1 MKKILILLLIVF
13 ASLIGC
19 STLEA
24 QMTTRP
30 GMQFA
35 VQSSTGSGPKFT
47 VLGITS
53 DELSK
58 YNATDVIVGD
68 KVYVLDGSECYE
80 LTVDSILTAA
90 GSILE
95 ARLHDSTGV
104 LTTVTTGQGAIVS
117 PYTTRNVPF
126 IPSGLRADL
135 ASCILQKMASTVN
148 SITGSGGISLLE
160 CSDTITKTSH
170 GFAVGTPIRHNGSAW
185 VSVVGLYGD
194 SIVADLV
201 VTSVI
206 DVNNFVGSACG
217 LYPNTASLAA
227 GDYYQIDDAPG
238 YNLGSG
244 DTITVILFSIKDN
257 KMLINPLLGFGTGT
271 IYTAGTGISI
281 TDGVI
286 ANTAPD
292 QTVTIT
298 NGTGVT
304 VSGTYPNF
312 TVTNSAPDQTV
323 ALTGG
328 TGISTSGTYPNFTV
342 TNTSPDQVVTLTP
355 GTGIGIT
362 GAYPSFTITNSS
374 PNGANDLTTSTSFGG
389 DVSGTYDNLQI
400 GTGVV
405 GATEL
410 ASTAVTPGSYT
421 TANFTVDADG
431 RVTAASN
438 GTTSL
443 PSGTSGQMLRHNGT
457 AYVSSSTYT
466 NGANYSCN
474 QPDGG
479 QFYSTGATGAIE
491 ITLPVFDVS
500 IFILKF
506 KVEVGSVGISNS
518 VFDINVYGAQA
529 TGPVVYPNQSNVFV
543 TGYAANRYS
552 SNIRMGNDGTNLKV
566 WIDEL
571 GTNWGAAT
579 VTVRDV
585 QLTRVSGN
593 EPGAVNVCTGW
604 TITMENSAFN
614 TVNATYLFVPTPSR
628 VINSWDGPSI
638 SDYVSEVKPILGAGY
653 PGSFTGAIQITLPDS
668 ITTLNVGDHY
678 TQMQFEVTWT
688 TSSLTDFRTMLI
700 KGHYNWNTGLWST
713 GTTAL
718 YVEGAGKN
726 LAVRFGR
733 EGTNPVIYIG
743 ELGTSFTGLQV
754 VVSGLKCFQNITIHN
769 KLVQTAWGVTTEAS
783 AFSNVSITVPA
794 NVVGAIPA
802 TSYAGWTF
810 NDQFVWNNTNNRLG
824 VGTSTPNTKLHVVG
838 KMTILPD
845 STINGNAAFI
855 AGYNAAG
862 ELTRVG
868 TTSDI
873 ELSSGVIQTI
883 TKRGVT
889 TGTTDGSGDL
899 TITQAMPDA
908 TFVVTAVAEGTTP
921 YILTVHTKGT
931 SDFKIRVSDAAGVA
945 VASTSVTINWTATNY

>member
-1 MKKILILLLIVF
+1 MKKLLFLILLLFTVNITFSQITTNVSLKCQIY
-13 ASLIGC
+13 ASSG
-19 STLEA
+19 TA
-24 QMTTRP
+24 PT
-30 GMQFA
+30 FN
-35 VQSSTGSGPKFT
+35 VQSL
-47 VLGITS
+47 VS

-58 YNATDVIVGD
+58 YDGSSVAAGD
-68 KVYVLDGSECYE
+68 KLFIIDGSECYE
-80 LTVDSILTAA
+80 LHISSITL
-90 GSILE
+90 GSGSVLNFVVY
-95 ARLHDSTGV
+95 DSTGV
-104 LTTVTTGQGAIVS
+104 LTTIPNGQAAVIRKYS
-117 PYTTRNVPF
+117 IQQVPF
-126 IPSGLRADL
+126 IPAGLRSDL
-135 ASCILQKMASTVN
+135 ASCILQKIASTVN
-148 SITGSGGISLLE
+148 SITGSGGTSLLE

-217 LYPNTASLAA
+217 LYPNSASLAV
-227 GDYYQIDDAPG
+227 GDYYQIDSAPG

-271 IYTAGTGISI
+271 TYTAGTGVSI

-312 TVTNSAPDQTV
+312 TVTN
-323 ALTGG
+323 
-328 TGISTSGTYPNFTV
+328 
-342 TNTSPDQVVTLTP
+342 TSPDQAVTLTP
-355 GTGIGIT
+355 GTGIGVT
-362 GAYPSFTITNSS
+362 GSYPSFTITNSS

-410 ASTAVTPGSYT
+410 ASTAVTAGSYT
-421 TANFTVDADG
+421 AANITVDADG
-431 RVTAASN
+431 RVTAATN
-438 GTTSL
+438 GTASL

-466 NGANYSCN
+466 NGNNLSCN

-479 QFYSTGATGAIE
+479 QFSSNGLTGAIE
-491 ITLPVFDVS
+491 ITLPVFDVTA
-500 IFILKF
+500 FILKF
-506 KVEVGSVGISNS
+506 KVEVGSVGIANS
-518 VFDINVYGAQA
+518 VFDINVYGVQA
-529 TGPVVYPNQSNVFV
+529 TGPAVYPNQSNVFI

-593 EPGAVNVCTGW
+593 APGAVNVCTGW

-614 TVNATYLFVPTPSR
+614 TVNATYPFVPTPSR

-653 PGSFTGAIQITLPDS
+653 LGSFNGAIQITLPDS
-668 ITTLNVGDHY
+668 LTTLNIGNHY

-688 TSSLTDFRTMLI
+688 TESVADFRTMLI
-700 KGHYNWNTGLWST
+700 KAHYNWNTRAWQT
-713 GTTAL
+713 GATAQHI
-718 YVEGAGKN
+718 EGAGKN

-743 ELGTSFTGLQV
+743 ELSTSFTGLQV
-754 VVSGLKCFQNITIHN
+754 VVSGLKCFQNIVIHN

-783 AFSNVSITVPA
+783 AFSNVSVTVPA